1 MSCEP
6 HETPARRVFR
16 VLTMQA
22 KEQRMTTETSTR
34 ADARRTAGVS
44 AELVTTEQVTAG
56 QVTAGQVTAEHTILA
71 TRLGDL
77 TIVRDGAVLT
87 GLYFPHHWY
96 RPSRASLGRRG
107 GEGFAEVTRQLG
119 EYLDGTRTEFGL
131 PLDARGTEFQRRV
144 WALIAEIPYGQ
155 TTSYGDLARRLG
167 GDANA
172 RDVGGAVGRNPLSIL
187 IPCHRV
193 VGSTGKLTGYAGGLA
208 RKRALLDL
216 ERTGS
221 PGLW

>member
-1 MSCEP
+1 
-6 HETPARRVFR
+6 
-16 VLTMQA
+16 
-22 KEQRMTTETSTR
+22 MTTETSTR
-34 ADARRTAGVS
+34 ADARRTAGVP
-44 AELVTTEQVTAG
+44 AEQVPAEP
-56 QVTAGQVTAEHTILA
+56 VTAEPVTAEHTVLA

-77 TIVRDGAVLT
+77 TIVRDGAALT

-96 RPSRASLGRRG
+96 RPSPASFGRRS

-155 TTSYGDLARRLG
+155 TASYGDLARRLG